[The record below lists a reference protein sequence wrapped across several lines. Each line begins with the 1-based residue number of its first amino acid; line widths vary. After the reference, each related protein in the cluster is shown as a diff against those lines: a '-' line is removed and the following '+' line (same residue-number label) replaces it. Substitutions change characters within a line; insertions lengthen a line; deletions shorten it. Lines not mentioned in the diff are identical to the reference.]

1 VQFRILGPLEVLAD
15 DGRPLVLGGA
25 KQRALLA
32 VLLVHAGQVVSADRL
47 IDELWGENPP
57 ETARS
62 VLQVYVANLRKILE
76 PARRTRAAST
86 LLVTQPPGYLLDLGR
101 HAFDLAH
108 FEQLLNNGRDGLAAG
123 DPRVAAGALREAL
136 ALWRGPVLGDV
147 AAEVGAQGA
156 LARLEE
162 QRLTTLEQ
170 RIEADL
176 ALGRHSELVGE
187 LEALVTTY
195 KLRERLRGQLMVALY
210 RCGRQAEALDA
221 YRQARETLAEELG
234 IDPSRPLR
242 ELERAVLTQDPTL
255 DWTPTVELPQEPVA
269 MVTSVPAKPGP
280 AMATPA
286 DPSPRAREP
295 VEERKVVTVLFCG
308 PVGLAAGT
316 DQVDPEDARARL
328 RPYHARVRVEIQ
340 RFGGMA
346 ERSLGQ
352 GVTGVFGAPVA
363 HEDDPERAVRAGLRI
378 LEAIEELN
386 QAVPSLDLSLR
397 IGISTGQALVALH
410 PGPEAGEG
418 LLAGDVVDAAAHL
431 CGLAPVGGVVVD
443 QATWRSTRRWVTY
456 KALAPVEGEGRPEPV
471 SMWRATAA
479 RSRHGAE
486 LRRPAA
492 TPFVGRKDELA
503 VLQGVYRRAVREA
516 SVQVVT
522 VTGEPGVGKSR
533 LVRELFSFVDGQP
546 DLVDWRQGRCLPYGD
561 GVTYWALGEIVK
573 AEAGILES
581 DGPGEAADKLAAA
594 VEAVEERPNEREW
607 LQARLAP
614 LVGLSGTE
622 GAAQRE
628 EAFAAWRQFLEAVAA
643 RNALVVVIEDL
654 HWADAALLEFL
665 QHLMEWSTG
674 VPMLVVCTA
683 RPELYERMAGWGGGT
698 RNATTLALPPLTD
711 EHITKLIAALLDQSV
726 LPTKLQT
733 LLLERAGGNP
743 LYAEEF
749 VRLLRDQGVL
759 TRRGRAVRL
768 REGAEVPVPDTVQ
781 ALIAARLDTLSLERK
796 ALLQNAAVVGQVF
809 WSGALASMGNLDERQ
824 VRSALHELARY
835 ELLRP
840 VRHSSV
846 KDQAEYAFWHVL
858 VRDVAYNQLPR
869 AARADRHRRA
879 AEWLEALT
887 PDRAED
893 RAELLAHHYQAAL
906 QFARAAG
913 QDTTGLAAPARLALR
928 EAGNRAL
935 ELHAFAAAARWYA
948 AALELWPADD
958 PERPRLLLRLGE
970 ARLYGEQAGGELL
983 VEARDGLLAQ
993 GDREAA
999 AEAEALLSMLAV
1011 WQVQGERAMQHARRA
1026 VALLKDAGPSPTKAY
1041 ALARLAQDLSIR
1053 PETAQAVQEA
1063 IQVGRQ
1069 ALRMADR
1076 LGLHRDRVGALQAIG
1091 TARVLGGDL
1100 GGIADLE
1107 QAIEIA
1113 VEHNLPVSAMACGD
1127 LASILISLGQLA
1139 RGFQLQAQARHA
1151 AERFGLRGVLRWLQA
1166 EGLLEDYWR
1175 GRWDAALEGADQ
1187 FLAEA
1192 EADGSDFAEA
1202 GSRSVRG
1209 WIRLARGDLRGALQD
1224 ADAGLEHARVAK
1236 ELQVLY
1242 PSLAFRARAL
1252 VVAGR
1257 QQEAGTEAN
1266 KLLAMLAHQGVLPTA
1281 PDWSGDLAVVLQ
1293 ALGRGAELVE
1303 LLADAKTPTGWFE
1316 AASALADGEFQRA
1329 ADLYGHIEAQPDAA
1343 FARLQA
1349 ATQLVGAGRWAEANE
1364 ELRRA
1369 LGFFRQ
1375 VGATG
1380 YLGQADA
1387 LAAASA

>member
-1 VQFRILGPLEVLAD
+1 VQFQILGPLQVLD
-15 DGRPLVLGGA
+15 DHGRPLALGGA

-32 VLLVHAGQVVSADRL
+32 VLLLNAGAVVSADRL
-47 IDELWGENPP
+47 IDELWGEDPP
-57 ETARS
+57 DTARS

-147 AAEVGAQGA
+147 AAEMGAQGA

-195 KLRERLRGQLMVALY
+195 KVRERLRGQLMVALY

-295 VEERKVVTVLFCG
+295 VEERKVVTVLFCD

-386 QAVPSLDLSLR
+386 QADPSLDLSLR

-443 QATWRSTRRWVTY
+443 QATWRPTRRWVTY
-456 KALAPVEGEGRPEPV
+456 KALAPVEGKGRPEPI

-607 LQARLAP
+607 LQTRLAP

-622 GAAQRE
+622 GAAAQRE

-749 VRLLRDQGVL
+749 ARLLRDQGVL

-840 VRHSSV
+840 VRRSSV

-869 AARADRHRRA
+869 AARADRHRRV

-893 RAELLAHHYQAAL
+893 RAELLAHHWQAAL

-913 QDTTGLAAPARLALR
+913 QDTTALVEPARLALR
-928 EAGNRAL
+928 EAGDRAL

-948 AALELWPADD
+948 AALELWPAGDA
-958 PERPRLLLRLGE
+958 ERPRLLLRLGQ
-970 ARLYGEQAGGELL
+970 AQMYGEQAGGELL
-983 VEARDGLLAQ
+983 IEARDGLLAQ

-1011 WQVQGERAMQHARRA
+1011 FQVQGERAMQHARRA
-1026 VALLKDAGPSPTKAY
+1026 VALLEDAGPSPAKAY
-1041 ALARLAQDLSIR
+1041 ALANLAQDLMLR
-1053 PETAQAVQEA
+1053 AETAQA

-1069 ALRMADR
+1069 ALTMADR
-1076 LGLHRDRVGALQAIG
+1076 LGLHREQVEALQAIG
-1091 TARVLGGDL
+1091 LARVLGGDL

-1113 VEHNLPVSAMACGD
+1113 VEHNLPVSALAYGD
-1127 LASILISLGQLA
+1127 LASCLISLGQLA
-1139 RGFQLQAQARHA
+1139 RGFQLQAQGRHA
-1151 AERFGLRGVLRWLQA
+1151 AERFGLRPVLRWLQA
-1166 EGLLEDYWR
+1166 ERLLEDYWG
-1175 GRWDAALEGADQ
+1175 GRWDAALEGADR

-1192 EADGSDFAEA
+1192 EAGSSDVAES

-1236 ELQVLY
+1236 EPQVLY

-1252 VVAGR
+1252 LAAGR

-1266 KLLAMLAHQGVLPTA
+1266 KLLAMLAQQGVLPTA

-1303 LLADAKTPTGWFE
+1303 LLADAKTLTGWFE
-1316 AASALADGEFQRA
+1316 AAAALADGEFQRA
-1329 ADLYGHIEAQPDAA
+1329 ADHYDQIQAQPDAA
-1343 FARLQA
+1343 FARLQE
-1349 ATQLVGAGRWAEANE
+1349 ATQLVGAGRRAETNE
-1364 ELRRA
+1364 QLSRA
-1369 LGFFRQ
+1369 LGFYRQ
-1375 VGATG
+1375 VGATS

-1387 LAAASA
+1387 LAATSA